1 MKSFRCL
8 VLGAIAS
15 SIVCSSTAYAQTNSY
30 KQTNLVADTAGVAAH
45 TDPNLI
51 NPWGISFFP
60 GNPFWIANNNSG
72 TSTTYDRT
80 GAPQGTFTIP
90 PPNGSSNS
98 ATPTGTVANTVGGF
112 AVGGAPSQFIFDTE
126 DGTISAWN
134 GVGTKALLAVDNST
148 HGAVYKG
155 LALITKSA
163 GANFL
168 LAANFNSGQVDIFD
182 ANFQPAGLTGTF
194 VDPTL
199 PQGFAP
205 FGIHAIGGR
214 VVVTYAQQDAAK
226 HDPVHA
232 PGAGYVSLF
241 TSDGVFVT
249 RIASQGTLN
258 APWGAVVAPPSFGQ
272 FGGNLLIGN
281 FGDGTISAF
290 DTQGGTFRGQL
301 QNANGIVITNASLWD
316 LVFDPTGQTGTV
328 NTLYLTAGLA
338 NEQHGLFAEITPNT
352 TTTADFNI
360 SAMPQ
365 TLTIAAGNPA
375 SFNVTLDGLNGFNS
389 AVTLSCSGEPVG
401 TTCSFNP
408 PTVSPAS
415 GGTATSMM
423 SIATSANPYHPQ
435 AVKVGGLGMLM
446 PFSLVGFL
454 GVVLANQ
461 RFRQVGKK
469 NNLLRLAA
477 GAFGLVLLMGMLLT
491 ASGCGNYSAPPN
503 GTPRATS
510 TVMITG
516 TSGSISHSTSVTLT
530 VQ

>member
-1 MKSFRCL
+1 MKRFRSF
-8 VLGAIAS
+8 VLGVIAAS
-15 SIVCSSTAYAQTNSY
+15 FICSSTAYAQANSY
-30 KQTNLVADTAGVAAH
+30 KQTNLVSDTAGMAAH

-51 NPWGISFFP
+51 NPWGISFLP

-90 PPNGSSNS
+90 PPTGSSNF

-112 AVGGAPSQFIFDTE
+112 DVGGTSSLFIFATE

-134 GVGTKALLAVDNST
+134 GVGTKAILAADNST

-155 LALITKSA
+155 LALSTNSA

-168 LAANFNSGQVDIFD
+168 LAANFNSGKVDIFD
-182 ANFQPAGLTGTF
+182 AGFQPAGLTGTF

-226 HDPVHA
+226 HDPIHA

-249 RIASQGTLN
+249 RVASQGTLN

-316 LVFDPTGQTGTV
+316 LAFDPTGQTGAV

-338 NEQHGLFAEITPNT
+338 NEQHGLFAAITPNT
-352 TTTADFNI
+352 TATADFNI

-365 TLTIAAGNPA
+365 TLTVTAGNPA
-375 SFNVTLDGLNGFNS
+375 TFNVTLSGLNGFNS

-401 TTCSFNP
+401 TTCIFNP

-415 GGTATSMM
+415 GGTATTMLN
-423 SIATSANPYHPQ
+423 IATSANPYHPQ
-435 AVKVGGLGMLM
+435 AVNAGGLGMFM
-446 PFSLVGFL
+446 PSSLVGLL
-454 GVVLANQ
+454 GIVLANK
-461 RFRQVGKK
+461 RLRPAGKE
-469 NNLLRLAA
+469 NNLLRLVA
-477 GAFGLVLLMGMLLT
+477 GAFGLVLLLGMLLT

-503 GTPRATS
+503 GTPRATT

-516 TSGSISHSTSVTLT
+516 TSGTISHSTSVTLT